1 MTQPDPSPG
10 ALLATRSWTRPEAVS
25 LNRLP
30 MTTFLR
36 DDADVLS
43 LDGPWAFTLLHRP
56 GGTVRTEATVQV
68 PGCWTMQD
76 VGDPPQYTNIQMPFP
91 GPPPHVPDDDP
102 TGVYRRRVEIPGDWQ
117 GSRIVL
123 QVGGA
128 DSVLYVEVDGRPVG
142 MGTDSRLAQ
151 EYDLTAVVTP
161 GRACELVLT
170 VVRWSAASYLEDQD
184 HWHHAGL
191 HRSVLLYRTPQV
203 HLADVHAVAD
213 RDPVTGVGQLTV
225 HARAGEARSDGAQ
238 LRVHLGGELVGQAR
252 ARWEHPT
259 NVHAN
264 AYLFEGRGATV
275 SAEIPGVEAWSAEH
289 PRLHDLRVELVDAN
303 GAPLDAVGL
312 RVGFRR
318 VEVRGHELLVNGRAV
333 LIKGVNRHDHDPRT
347 GKTVSRAAMRRDVEL
362 MKAHNLNAVRTAHYP
377 NDPYLY
383 DVCDELG
390 MYVVDEANL
399 ETHAYLRSLL
409 RSSEWGPAVLERVTR
424 MALRDKNHPCVVMW
438 SLGNE
443 SGWSP
448 ILDAAAAWLRAYD
461 GTRPVHYENGYLD
474 EALAGGLTAPQSWRV
489 PRRETD
495 VVAPMYPSVEEL
507 EEWATTGGLPDR
519 PLIMCEYAHAMN
531 NSCGDLDRYWAAI
544 ERHPGLQGGF
554 VWDWADQALV
564 QQLPDGSERLAYGG
578 DFGDTPHDGPFCL
591 NGLAAADRTPHPS
604 LLELARVLQPV
615 GFAWTGGG
623 GVRLTNRHDFTDLAD
638 VADVDWVVTVDGDE
652 VAAGTLGRIALAPGA
667 ATDLR
672 VPLPVLRL
680 RGRQIAH
687 LAVRVGVVASWQT
700 ELARSEEAGAPGP
713 GPAPSLPTRLA
724 LWRAP
729 IDNETF
735 GPRHAERWERLG
747 LRSAH
752 EQVELV
758 TETDG
763 DRVTHEVTV
772 PAAWDDIPRVGVRL
786 ELPPGVVA
794 VDWLGRGPHENYSDR
809 RAGADVGRWRTAVDD
824 WPVPYVHPQASGNR
838 TDVRELRFLDAGD
851 RVVLTVDGLDDLDV
865 TVCRW
870 TDEELAAAGHLEDL
884 PHREH
889 AYLWL
894 DARHRDVGSGAVGP
908 DVSAPHRIGPGT
920 YRWSYRLR

>member
-1 MTQPDPSPG
+1 MTQPSPASG
-10 ALLATRSWTRPEAVS
+10 AFISTGSWTRPEAVS

-36 DDADVLS
+36 DEADVLS
-43 LDGPWAFTLLHRP
+43 LDGPWSFTLLDRP
-56 GGTVRTEATVQV
+56 GGAVRTETTLEV

-91 GPPPHVPDDDP
+91 GPPPHVPDDNP
-102 TGVYRRRVEIPGDWQ
+102 TGVYRRQVEVPADWQ

-142 MGTDSRLAQ
+142 MGTDSRLGQ
-151 EYDLTAVVTP
+151 EFDLTPFVTP
-161 GRACELVLT
+161 GRSYELVLT
-170 VVRWSAASYLEDQD
+170 VVRWSAATYLEDQD
-184 HWHHAGL
+184 HWYHAGL
-191 HRSVLLYRTPQV
+191 HRSVLLYRTPLV
-203 HLADVHAVAD
+203 HLADVRAVAD
-213 RDPVTGVGQLTV
+213 RDPETGMGQLTV
-225 HARAGEARSDGAQ
+225 HATTGEARSDGAR
-238 LRVHLGGELVGQAR
+238 LRVHLEGEPVGQET

-259 NVHAN
+259 DLHVN
-264 AYLFEGRGATV
+264 AYRFTGRGATV
-275 SAEIPGVEAWSAEH
+275 SAEVPGVAAWSAEH
-289 PRLHDLRVELVDAN
+289 PRLHDLRVDLVDAD
-303 GAPLDAVGL
+303 GVLLDSARL

-318 VEVRGHELLVNGRAV
+318 VQVRGHELLVNGRAV
-333 LIKGVNRHDHDPRT
+333 LIKGANRHDHDPRT
-347 GKTVSRAAMRRDVEL
+347 GKTVSRASMRRDVEL
-362 MKAHNLNAVRTAHYP
+362 MKAHNLNAVRTSHYP

-409 RSSEWGPAVLERVTR
+409 TSTEWGPAVLERVTR

-443 SGWSP
+443 SGWAP

-461 GTRPVHYENGYLD
+461 PTRPVHYENGYLD
-474 EALAGGLTAPQSWRV
+474 GALAGGLTPPQSWRV

-495 VVAPMYPSVEEL
+495 VVPPMYPSVEDL
-507 EEWATTGGLPDR
+507 EEWATTVALPDR

-531 NSCGDLDRYWAAI
+531 NSGGDLDRYWAAI

-554 VWDWADQALV
+554 VWDWVDQALV
-564 QQLPDGSERLAYGG
+564 QRLPDGTERLAYGG
-578 DFGDTPHDGPFCL
+578 DFGDDPHDGPFCL
-591 NGLAAADRTPHPS
+591 NGVVAADRTPHPA
-604 LLELARVLQPV
+604 LLELAHVIQPV

-623 GVRLTNRHDFTDLAD
+623 GVRLTNKHDFTDLAD
-638 VADVDWVVTVDGDE
+638 VADLDWAVTVDGDE
-652 VAAGTLGRIALAPGA
+652 VAAGTLGRTPLAPGA
-667 ATDLR
+667 TTDVR
-672 VPLPVLRL
+672 VPVPPLRL
-680 RGRQIAH
+680 HGRQVAH
-687 LAVRVGVVASWQT
+687 LALRVGAVASWQV
-700 ELARSEEAGAPGP
+700 ELARAEEAGPSGPTAAPD
-713 GPAPSLPTRLA
+713 LPTRLA

-729 IDNETF
+729 IDNETY
-735 GPRHAERWERLG
+735 GPRHAERWEQLG
-747 LRSAH
+747 LASAH
-752 EQVELV
+752 ERVELRTV
-758 TETDG
+758 TDG

-772 PAAWDDIPRVGVRL
+772 PEDWDDIPRVGVRL

-809 RAGADVGRWRTAVDD
+809 RSGTTVGRWRTAIDD

-838 TDVRELRFLDAGD
+838 TGVRWLRFLDAED

-884 PHREH
+884 PSREH
-889 AYLWL
+889 AYLWI
-894 DARHRDVGSGAVGP
+894 DARHRGVGSGAVGP